1 MFRRLNCWK
10 MIKSPSVEWQRGF
23 SLSKKQ
29 ILGSAKNLPCVKGAA
44 LGAPKRESQGCLRPD
59 VRIYETERINT
70 DTLRLLFYEHPSNG
84 REVLISLKS
93 KFKAPFNKG
102 GFFANIQALLHR
114 I

>member
-44 LGAPKRESQGCLRPD
+44 LGSPKRESQGCLRPD
-59 VRIYETERINT
+59 VRIYETERNNT
-70 DTLRLLFYEHPSNG
+70 DTLRMLFYEHLSNG
-84 REVLISLKS
+84 REVLICLKS
-93 KFKAPFNKG
+93 KF
-102 GFFANIQALLHR
+102 
-114 I
+114 